1 MEWSYEDAMVIAV
14 SWKNG
19 GLSLWS
25 VFGTLLLC
33 SLGDQPGY
41 VHQHAPRSLV
51 LIAYICTCTNFHER
65 EIFMIH
71 VFANEPRTAKFSTRE
86 NSVLTREISP
96 NVF

>member
-33 SLGDQPGY
+33 SLGDQPG
-41 VHQHAPRSLV
+41 
-51 LIAYICTCTNFHER
+51 
-65 EIFMIH
+65 
-71 VFANEPRTAKFSTRE
+71 
-86 NSVLTREISP
+86 
-96 NVF
+96 